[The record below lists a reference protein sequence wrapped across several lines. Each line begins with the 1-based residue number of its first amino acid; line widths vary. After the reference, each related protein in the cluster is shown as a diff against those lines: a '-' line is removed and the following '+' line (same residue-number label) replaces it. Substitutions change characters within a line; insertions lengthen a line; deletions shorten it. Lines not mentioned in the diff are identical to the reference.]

1 MMDNI
6 YEWIYGAID
15 TKRSKKHKIPNEF
28 CISKYLNVYINR
40 DKDSTENR
48 IRYLLEYGKLK
59 KGRKMEP
66 TLILIST

>member
-15 TKRSKKHKIPNEF
+15 TKRSKKHKMSNEF

-40 DKDSTENR
+40 DKDSIENR
-48 IRYLLEYGKLK
+48 IRHLLEYGKLK
-59 KGRKMEP
+59 KDEKWDQ
-66 TLILIST
+66 LLL